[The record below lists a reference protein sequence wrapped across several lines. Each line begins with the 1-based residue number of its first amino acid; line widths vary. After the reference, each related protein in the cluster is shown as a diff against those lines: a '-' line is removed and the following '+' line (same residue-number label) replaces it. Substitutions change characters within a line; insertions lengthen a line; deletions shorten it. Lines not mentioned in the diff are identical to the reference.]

1 VHSKWRVT
9 QALPIFS
16 GLFRC
21 SQNCLV
27 LTATTQL
34 RATRRHSWG
43 RCRTPARHRPAAR
56 VEVWSL
62 LTLWKLSTASSLP
75 NDPSALMLVFRWLLG
90 GMTTWHRRTAEV
102 GKSRL
107 HANFK
112 CAVVSTMCNISGC
125 PIDRA
130 WLKLC
135 REGGAKLCEKVPRQ
149 RRLRRDET
157 APHLAVRLGC
167 LWHSAY
173 SPSRKY
179 RSNCSPFLH

>member
-1 VHSKWRVT
+1 M
-9 QALPIFS
+9 LPIFS

-21 SQNCLV
+21 PQSCLV

-34 RATRRHSWG
+34 QATRRHAQG

-56 VEVWSL
+56 VKVWSL

-90 GMTTWHRRTAEV
+90 GMMTWHQRTTEV

-112 CAVVSTMCNISGC
+112 CAVVSMMRNISGRA
-125 PIDRA
+125 IDRA
-130 WLKLC
+130 
-135 REGGAKLCEKVPRQ
+135 
-149 RRLRRDET
+149 
-157 APHLAVRLGC
+157 
-167 LWHSAY
+167 
-173 SPSRKY
+173 
-179 RSNCSPFLH
+179 